1 MPLIYCNHVT
11 LSLCTVD
18 PPNTAALG
26 NGENTAVLETAVKGV
41 IYNYN
46 QEKNIRDLKISGIGE
61 RRSTERQ
68 YWGRL
73 LREGRYWGTVP
84 TTPGRRPHLTVF
96 GNDYETKDGTGVRDY
111 IHVRYY
117 T

>member
-46 QEKNIRDLKISGIGE
+46 QEKNIRDLKISGIGK

-68 YWGRL
+68 YWGEAVKGGEVL
-73 LREGRYWGTVP
+73 GG
-84 TTPGRRPHLTVF
+84 GC
-96 GNDYETKDGTGVRDY
+96 
-111 IHVRYY
+111 
-117 T
+117 